1 MVGQIMARREDIVKE
16 IVSLLKAQRSVK
28 LGVVERDP
36 IDPTQLA
43 KTAFPA
49 VFLETT
55 NENIEDITMTM
66 GSDGLM
72 REGVMEVNVVL
83 LIGGT
88 QRDTQRNI
96 AVEAIENTLMAN
108 RSLPVNNVPLVEDI
122 RLSRVETVVI
132 GESAPFASCRMVF
145 TVEYCYTIN
154 QT

>member
-83 LIGGT
+83 LIG
-88 QRDTQRNI
+88 
-96 AVEAIENTLMAN
+96 NTLMAN